1 MLGFDIIDGFKE
13 LINNIGNNIVNG
25 QILENLILLN
35 SFGISDVDSFII
47 NNISEEQDNN
57 MIMDFILDRLAKVS
71 NMVLTNRGISIS
83 TDTLDNYN
91 KVLSV
96 LALVNNVDDNHAKVV
111 LTILED
117 ETKDNIEI
125 LATLISTYSDTRY
138 VDAFEM
144 INYYK
149 DTYKNLL
156 IDTLNEKVTSLTS
169 SDLEGVDKA
178 FKLIKL
184 LLSISKEMAK
194 SDVCIRLI
202 NGKPIITKFKYYL
215 NLVKNLNLNDPV
227 DESLFEV
234 NIATGL
240 FFSTDTKNDIIDNLS
255 EYITNDYL
263 ENVTNKDKILEVIL
277 GYLKKMKDGVD
288 NDD

>member
-13 LINNIGNNIVNG
+13 LINNIGNDIANG

-35 SFGISDVDSFII
+35 SFGISDVDSYIVD
-47 NNISEEQDNN
+47 NVSEEQDSD
-57 MIMDFILDRLAKVS
+57 MIMDFIMDRLAKVS
-71 NMVLTNRGISIS
+71 NMVLENRGISI
-83 TDTLDNYN
+83 TVDNLNDYN

-96 LALVNNVDDNHAKVV
+96 LSLVNNVDDSHAKVV

-117 ETKDNIEI
+117 ELKDNIEI

-138 VDAFEM
+138 VDAFDM

-149 DTYKNLL
+149 DTYKKLL
-156 IDTLNEKVTSLTS
+156 IDKLNEKVMNLTN
-169 SDLEGVDKA
+169 DNVDGVEEA
-178 FKLIKL
+178 FKLLTL

-194 SDVCIRLI
+194 SDVAIRLI

-215 NLVKNLNLNDPV
+215 NLVKDLNLNDAAS
-227 DESLFEV
+227 ESLFEV

-240 FFSTDTKNDIIDNLS
+240 FFSTDTKNDIVDNLS

-263 ENVTNKDKILEVIL
+263 ENVDNKDKILEVIL
-277 GYLKKMKDGVD
+277 GYLKKLKDGV
-288 NDD
+288 NDDN

>member
-13 LINNIGNNIVNG
+13 LINNIGNDIANG

-35 SFGISDVDSFII
+35 SFGISDVDSYIVD
-47 NNISEEQDNN
+47 NVSEEQDSD
-57 MIMDFILDRLAKVS
+57 MIMDFIMDRLAKVS
-71 NMVLTNRGISIS
+71 NMVLENRGISI
-83 TDTLDNYN
+83 TVDNLNDYN

-96 LALVNNVDDNHAKVV
+96 LSLVNNVDDSHAKVV

-117 ETKDNIEI
+117 ELKDNIEI

-138 VDAFEM
+138 V
-144 INYYK
+144 
-149 DTYKNLL
+149 
-156 IDTLNEKVTSLTS
+156 
-169 SDLEGVDKA
+169 
-178 FKLIKL
+178 FKLLTL

-194 SDVCIRLI
+194 SDVAIRLI

-215 NLVKNLNLNDPV
+215 NLVKDLNLNDAAS
-227 DESLFEV
+227 ESLFEV

-240 FFSTDTKNDIIDNLS
+240 FFSTDTKNDIVDNLS

-263 ENVTNKDKILEVIL
+263 ENVDNKDKILEVIL
-277 GYLKKMKDGVD
+277 GYLKKLKDGV
-288 NDD
+288 NDDN